1 MDRIELAARMAEIE
15 EDMLRR
21 RSPGATFLPFGD
33 GLARIVPGYDSPF
46 PSANPNRVISIGVS
60 ASTSPPPQGGG
71 GEERAGGGV
80 PSSMQPRPLSSHHSD
95 VPLPKEGEFLAL
107 LQHIDVAFTEAGIGT
122 YFHYV
127 SPSRVENEY
136 RTALEQSRWEIQA
149 ELSVLAR
156 PVAPVEPHIYDIR
169 ALSATDRSGDELVDK
184 NIAEALHYASSEG
197 VVFGA
202 LLDDRVVGTGLVKR
216 YGNIGYF
223 SHGVTAA
230 PFRKRGVQSA
240 LIAHRLNWCAEHGI
254 EWAVSETYAFLPSS
268 YDNLMRARFEE
279 IYARPIYTKLRVR

>member
-60 ASTSPPPQGGG
+60 S
-71 GEERAGGGV
+71 
-80 PSSMQPRPLSSHHSD
+80 LSSSPRD
-95 VPLPKEGEFLAL
+95 EEEFGAMLKL
-107 LQHIDVAFTEAGIGT
+107 IDASFTEAGIGT

-127 SPSRVENEY
+127 SPSHGENQY

-149 ELSVLAR
+149 ELSVLTR
-156 PVAPVEPHIYDIR
+156 PVAPVEPHTYDIR

-216 YGNIGYF
+216 YGDIGYF

-268 YDNLMRARFEE
+268 YDNLMRAGFEE